1 MPTLGSAV
9 QSNRF
14 VRRRQIQTSIYLG
27 WAADKRCS
35 SSITIHIMPLT
46 CIVPNSVWHA
56 QQPLQFGP
64 ISLTTRM
71 TAVRL
76 RDGSLWIHSP
86 ISPTYDLI
94 DELKKVGT
102 VRYVV
107 APNKSHH
114 LFFLDFLQA
123 HPAAQGFIAAGLES
137 KRPDLSRFQPVP
149 RDAPWGSEIR
159 GFFIEG
165 LPILNETAWFHSE
178 TGTLVLT
185 DLLFCF
191 AETNRGVTALVAKLL
206 GVHGKLGMSRTMKFA
221 TKDKQALARS
231 VLPLLS
237 LPVQRVIVAHD
248 QIINEQPMAKLQQA
262 FAWLG

>member
-1 MPTLGSAV
+1 ML
-9 QSNRF
+9 
-14 VRRRQIQTSIYLG
+14 
-27 WAADKRCS
+27 
-35 SSITIHIMPLT
+35 LT
-46 CIVPNSVWHA
+46 CTVPNSVWHA
-56 QQPLQFGP
+56 QQPLKFGP

-71 TAVRL
+71 TVIRL
-76 RDGSLWIHSP
+76 RDGSLWVHSP
-86 ISPTYDLI
+86 IFPTR
-94 DELKKVGT
+94 ELVEELQKVGA

-114 LFFLDFLQA
+114 LFFPPFLDA
-123 HPAAQGFIAAGLES
+123 HPAAQGFIAAGLEL
-137 KRPDLSRFQPVP
+137 KRPDLKRFPPVP
-149 RDAPWGSEIR
+149 REAPWGDEIQ

-165 LPILNETAWFHSE
+165 LPILNETVWFHSD

-191 AETNRGVTALVAKLL
+191 AETNRGVTALVSRLL
-206 GVHGKLGMSRTMKFA
+206 DVRGKLGMSRTMKWA

-248 QIINEQPMAKLQQA
+248 QIIDDQPVAKLVQA
-262 FAWLG
+262 FAWLR

>member
-1 MPTLGSAV
+1 MLLP
-9 QSNRF
+9 
-14 VRRRQIQTSIYLG
+14 
-27 WAADKRCS
+27 
-35 SSITIHIMPLT
+35 

-56 QQPLQFGP
+56 QQPLKFGP

-71 TAVRL
+71 TVVRL
-76 RDGSLWIHSP
+76 RDGSLWVHSP
-86 ISPTYDLI
+86 ISPTHELI
-94 DELKKVGT
+94 DELEKIGT

-114 LFFLDFLQA
+114 LFFLAFLHA
-123 HPAAQGFIAAGLES
+123 HPSAQGFIAAGLES
-137 KRPDLSRFQPVP
+137 KRPDLGRFQQVP
-149 RDAPWGSEIR
+149 RDSPWGSEIQ
-159 GFFIEG
+159 GFFIDG
-165 LPILNETAWFHSE
+165 LPILNETAWFHSD

-191 AETNRGVTALVAKLL
+191 AETNRGITALISKLL
-206 GVHGKLGMSRTMKFA
+206 GVRGKLGMSRTMKFA

-231 VLPLLS
+231 VQPLLS

-248 QIINEQPMAKLQQA
+248 QVINEQPVAKLKQA